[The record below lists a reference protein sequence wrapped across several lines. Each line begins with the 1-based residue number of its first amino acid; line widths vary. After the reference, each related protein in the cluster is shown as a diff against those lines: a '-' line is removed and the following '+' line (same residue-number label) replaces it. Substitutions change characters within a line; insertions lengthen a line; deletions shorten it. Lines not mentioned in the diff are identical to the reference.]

1 MKKTLIAFTLTASIL
16 SGCSAPSSSAETS
29 KSLEI
34 SKETTAAETTAVDTT
49 AVKTAVAGTTAAETT
64 AGETLS
70 QDEQDIQNITQ
81 RFVDAYFSGDENN
94 VQNFL
99 SDTYTDAIAVYEG
112 DSSTIKDIAIK
123 GISEIHQKSSGDT
136 CQVSVQYKGDFET
149 DGDTFRYLTINFVS
163 QEDEWKIDFYGVEG

>member
-34 SKETTAAETTAVDTT
+34 SKETTAAKTAAAETTA
-49 AVKTAVAGTTAAETT
+49 AKTT

-112 DSSTIKDIAIK
+112 DLGTIKDIAIK

-163 QEDEWKIDFYGVEG
+163 QEDGWKIDFYGVEG